1 MKSATRNGPTKEG
14 SRLAPKGAEAIA
26 GLEPQGVIP
35 GKEEGSRVAEE
46 IHIPDYVLCD
56 FGFPE
61 RSRSDQQ

>member
-35 GKEEGSRVAEE
+35 GKE
-46 IHIPDYVLCD
+46 
-56 FGFPE
+56 
-61 RSRSDQQ
+61 

>member
-35 GKEEGSRVAEE
+35 GKEGSRAAEE
-46 IHIPDYVLCD
+46 IHIPDYVMRD